1 MITTNNEDEFPKQ
14 PNGHFKMDLEAGDSS
29 NNLSIA
35 DSSRSE
41 QNLTYN
47 WTTMTP
53 QEISIWIDRRARF
66 VFPLAFIV
74 FNALF
79 WTFVYV
85 L

>member
-1 MITTNNEDEFPKQ
+1 MEPSLNNNNSMIANKN
-14 PNGHFKMDLEAGDSS
+14 DLEGQDEEPVKSG
-29 NNLSIA
+29 
-35 DSSRSE
+35 
-41 QNLTYN
+41 

-66 VFPLAFIV
+66 VFPCAFCV

-79 WTFVYV
+79 WTFVYC